1 MLTLFKEIFTWWN
14 GQTLGTRLQTIFFGK
29 LVGEDELG
37 NKYYQNKKGKRWVI
51 YNGEVEASKIPN
63 DWYSWMHHTN
73 NKIENIHNGKTSFAL
88 IFIIFFQIIF
98 LKVNSE
104 TNIYSEKFAEIL
116 VLDKVSSKTTKL
128 KLTIGKELFFQNL
141 NINILKC
148 QNSKFDD
155 DPEVTAFMQVID
167 LKNKDKDKVFVFNDW
182 TFASSP
188 SIRPFDHP
196 VYDIWLKKCYS

>member
-1 MLTLFKEIFTWWN
+1 M
-14 GQTLGTRLQTIFFGK
+14 G
-29 LVGEDELG
+29 
-37 NKYYQNKKGKRWVI
+37 WVPQGPI
-51 YNGEVEASKIPN
+51 STYISPQSINRHYWGF
-63 DWYSWMHHTN
+63 D
-73 NKIENIHNGKTSFAL
+73 L
-88 IFIIFFQIIF
+88 
-98 LKVNSE
+98 SE
-104 TNIYSEKFAEIL
+104 TNIYNEKFAEIL

-128 KLTIGKELFFQNL
+128 KLTIGEELFFQNL

-155 DPEVTAFMQVID
+155 DPEVTAYMQVRD
-167 LKNKDKDKVFVFNDW
+167 TVNKDDNKVFIFNDW

>member
-1 MLTLFKEIFTWWN
+1 MQLKKNIN
-14 GQTLGTRLQTIFFGK
+14 LGK
-29 LVGEDELG
+29 V
-37 NKYYQNKKGKRWVI
+37 
-51 YNGEVEASKIPN
+51 
-63 DWYSWMHHTN
+63 
-73 NKIENIHNGKTSFAL
+73 SFAL
-88 IFIIFFQIIF
+88 IFILFFHMIF
-98 LKVNSE
+98 LKANSE
-104 TNIYSEKFAEIL
+104 NNIHGEKFAEIL

>member
-1 MLTLFKEIFTWWN
+1 MQLKKNIN
-14 GQTLGTRLQTIFFGK
+14 LGK
-29 LVGEDELG
+29 V
-37 NKYYQNKKGKRWVI
+37 
-51 YNGEVEASKIPN
+51 
-63 DWYSWMHHTN
+63 
-73 NKIENIHNGKTSFAL
+73 SFAL
-88 IFIIFFQIIF
+88 IFILFFQIIF

-104 TNIYSEKFAEIL
+104 TNIYNEKFAEIL

-128 KLTIGKELFFQNL
+128 KLTIGEELFFQNL

-155 DPEVTAFMQVID
+155 DPEVTAFLQVID

-196 VYDIWLKKCYS
+196 VYDIWLQV

>member
-1 MLTLFKEIFTWWN
+1 MQLKKNIN
-14 GQTLGTRLQTIFFGK
+14 LGK
-29 LVGEDELG
+29 V
-37 NKYYQNKKGKRWVI
+37 
-51 YNGEVEASKIPN
+51 
-63 DWYSWMHHTN
+63 
-73 NKIENIHNGKTSFAL
+73 SFAL
-88 IFIIFFQIIF
+88 IFILFFQIIF

-128 KLTIGKELFFQNL
+128 KLTIGEELFFQNL

>member
-1 MLTLFKEIFTWWN
+1 MQLKKNIN
-14 GQTLGTRLQTIFFGK
+14 LGK
-29 LVGEDELG
+29 V
-37 NKYYQNKKGKRWVI
+37 
-51 YNGEVEASKIPN
+51 
-63 DWYSWMHHTN
+63 
-73 NKIENIHNGKTSFAL
+73 SFVL
-88 IFIIFFQIIF
+88 IFILFFQIIF
-98 LKVNSE
+98 LNVNSE
-104 TNIYSEKFAEIL
+104 TNINNEKFAEIL

-128 KLTIGKELFFQNL
+128 KLTIGEELFFQNL

-167 LKNKDKDKVFVFNDW
+167 LKNKDNDKVFVFNDW

>member
-1 MLTLFKEIFTWWN
+1 MQLKKNIN
-14 GQTLGTRLQTIFFGK
+14 LGK
-29 LVGEDELG
+29 V
-37 NKYYQNKKGKRWVI
+37 
-51 YNGEVEASKIPN
+51 
-63 DWYSWMHHTN
+63 
-73 NKIENIHNGKTSFAL
+73 SFAL
-88 IFIIFFQIIF
+88 IFILLFHLIF
-98 LKVNSE
+98 LKANSE
-104 TNIYSEKFAEIL
+104 NNIYAEKFAEIL

-128 KLTIGKELFFQNL
+128 KLTIGEELFFQNL

>member
-1 MLTLFKEIFTWWN
+1 M
-14 GQTLGTRLQTIFFGK
+14 RLKKNIK
-29 LVGEDELG
+29 L
-37 NKYYQNKKGKRWVI
+37 
-51 YNGEVEASKIPN
+51 
-63 DWYSWMHHTN
+63 
-73 NKIENIHNGKTSFAL
+73 GKTSFAL
-88 IFIIFFQIIF
+88 IFTLFFQIIF
-98 LKVNSE
+98 LNVNSE
-104 TNIYSEKFAEIL
+104 TNIYGEKFAEIL

-128 KLTIGKELFFQNL
+128 KLKIGKELFFQNL

-155 DPEVTAFMQVID
+155 DPEVTTFMQVID

-196 VYDIWLKKCYS
+196 VYDIWLKRCYS

>member
-1 MLTLFKEIFTWWN
+1 MQLKKNIN
-14 GQTLGTRLQTIFFGK
+14 LGK
-29 LVGEDELG
+29 V
-37 NKYYQNKKGKRWVI
+37 
-51 YNGEVEASKIPN
+51 
-63 DWYSWMHHTN
+63 
-73 NKIENIHNGKTSFAL
+73 SFAL
-88 IFIIFFQIIF
+88 IFILLFQIIF
-98 LKVNSE
+98 IKANSE
-104 TNIYSEKFAEIL
+104 TSIYNEKFAEIL

-128 KLTIGKELFFQNL
+128 KLTIGEELFFQNL
-141 NINILKC
+141 NIHILKC

-155 DPEVTAFMQVID
+155 DPEVTAFMQIID

>member
-1 MLTLFKEIFTWWN
+1 MQLKKNI
-14 GQTLGTRLQTIFFGK
+14 K
-29 LVGEDELG
+29 L
-37 NKYYQNKKGKRWVI
+37 
-51 YNGEVEASKIPN
+51 
-63 DWYSWMHHTN
+63 
-73 NKIENIHNGKTSFAL
+73 GKTSFAL
-88 IFIIFFQIIF
+88 IFILFFQIIF
-98 LKVNSE
+98 LKVHSE
-104 TNIYSEKFAEIL
+104 TNIYGEKFAEIL

>member
-1 MLTLFKEIFTWWN
+1 MQLKKNIN
-14 GQTLGTRLQTIFFGK
+14 LGK
-29 LVGEDELG
+29 V
-37 NKYYQNKKGKRWVI
+37 
-51 YNGEVEASKIPN
+51 
-63 DWYSWMHHTN
+63 
-73 NKIENIHNGKTSFAL
+73 SFAL
-88 IFIIFFQIIF
+88 IFILLFQIIF

-104 TNIYSEKFAEIL
+104 TNIYVEKFAEIL

-128 KLTIGKELFFQNL
+128 KLTIGEELFFQNL

-188 SIRPFDHP
+188 SIRPFGHP

>member
-1 MLTLFKEIFTWWN
+1 MQLKKNIN
-14 GQTLGTRLQTIFFGK
+14 LGK
-29 LVGEDELG
+29 V
-37 NKYYQNKKGKRWVI
+37 
-51 YNGEVEASKIPN
+51 
-63 DWYSWMHHTN
+63 
-73 NKIENIHNGKTSFAL
+73 SFAL
-88 IFIIFFQIIF
+88 IFILLFQIIF
-98 LKVNSE
+98 LKANSE
-104 TNIYSEKFAEIL
+104 TNIYAEKFAEIL

-128 KLTIGKELFFQNL
+128 KLTIGEELFFQNL

-196 VYDIWLKKCYS
+196 IYDIWLKKCYS

>member
-1 MLTLFKEIFTWWN
+1 MQLKKNIN
-14 GQTLGTRLQTIFFGK
+14 LG
-29 LVGEDELG
+29 
-37 NKYYQNKKGKRWVI
+37 
-51 YNGEVEASKIPN
+51 KI
-63 DWYSWMHHTN
+63 
-73 NKIENIHNGKTSFAL
+73 SFAL
-88 IFIIFFQIIF
+88 IFILPFQLIF
-98 LKVNSE
+98 LKANSE
-104 TNIYSEKFAEIL
+104 TNIYNEKFAEIL

-128 KLTIGKELFFQNL
+128 KLTIGEELFFQNL

-155 DPEVTAFMQVID
+155 DPEVTAFLQVID
-167 LKNKDKDKVFVFNDW
+167 MRNKDKDEVFVFNDW

>member
-1 MLTLFKEIFTWWN
+1 MQLKKNIN
-14 GQTLGTRLQTIFFGK
+14 LGK
-29 LVGEDELG
+29 V
-37 NKYYQNKKGKRWVI
+37 
-51 YNGEVEASKIPN
+51 
-63 DWYSWMHHTN
+63 
-73 NKIENIHNGKTSFAL
+73 SFVL
-88 IFIIFFQIIF
+88 IFILFFQIIF
-98 LKVNSE
+98 LNVNSE
-104 TNIYSEKFAEIL
+104 TNINNEKFAEIL

-128 KLTIGKELFFQNL
+128 KLIIGEELFFQNL

-167 LKNKDKDKVFVFNDW
+167 LKNKDNDKVFVFNDW

>member
-1 MLTLFKEIFTWWN
+1 MQLKKNIN
-14 GQTLGTRLQTIFFGK
+14 LGK
-29 LVGEDELG
+29 V
-37 NKYYQNKKGKRWVI
+37 
-51 YNGEVEASKIPN
+51 
-63 DWYSWMHHTN
+63 
-73 NKIENIHNGKTSFAL
+73 SFAL
-88 IFIIFFQIIF
+88 IFILLFQIIF
-98 LKVNSE
+98 LKANSE
-104 TNIYSEKFAEIL
+104 TNIYAEKFAEIL

-128 KLTIGKELFFQNL
+128 KLTVGEELFFQNL

>member
-1 MLTLFKEIFTWWN
+1 MQLKKNINLGKVSSVLFFI
-14 GQTLGTRLQTIFFGK
+14 
-29 LVGEDELG
+29 
-37 NKYYQNKKGKRWVI
+37 
-51 YNGEVEASKIPN
+51 
-63 DWYSWMHHTN
+63 
-73 NKIENIHNGKTSFAL
+73 L
-88 IFIIFFQIIF
+88 IFQIIF
-98 LKVNSE
+98 IKANSE
-104 TNIYSEKFAEIL
+104 TSIYSEKFAEIL

-128 KLTIGKELFFQNL
+128 KLTIGEELFFQNL

>member
-1 MLTLFKEIFTWWN
+1 MQLKKNIN
-14 GQTLGTRLQTIFFGK
+14 LGK
-29 LVGEDELG
+29 V
-37 NKYYQNKKGKRWVI
+37 
-51 YNGEVEASKIPN
+51 
-63 DWYSWMHHTN
+63 
-73 NKIENIHNGKTSFAL
+73 SFAL
-88 IFIIFFQIIF
+88 IFILLFQIIF
-98 LKVNSE
+98 LKANSE
-104 TNIYSEKFAEIL
+104 TNIYAEKFAEIL

-128 KLTIGKELFFQNL
+128 KLTIGEELFFQNL

-155 DPEVTAFMQVID
+155 DPEVTSFLQVID

>member
-1 MLTLFKEIFTWWN
+1 MLLKKNIK
-14 GQTLGTRLQTIFFGK
+14 LGK
-29 LVGEDELG
+29 
-37 NKYYQNKKGKRWVI
+37 N
-51 YNGEVEASKIPN
+51 
-63 DWYSWMHHTN
+63 
-73 NKIENIHNGKTSFAL
+73 SFAF
-88 IFIIFFQIIF
+88 IFILFFQIIF
-98 LKVNSE
+98 IKANSE
-104 TNIYSEKFAEIL
+104 TSIYSEKFAEIL

-128 KLTIGKELFFQNL
+128 KLIIGKDLFFQNL

>member
-1 MLTLFKEIFTWWN
+1 MQLKKNI
-14 GQTLGTRLQTIFFGK
+14 K
-29 LVGEDELG
+29 L
-37 NKYYQNKKGKRWVI
+37 
-51 YNGEVEASKIPN
+51 
-63 DWYSWMHHTN
+63 
-73 NKIENIHNGKTSFAL
+73 GKTSFAL
-88 IFIIFFQIIF
+88 IFILFFQINF

-104 TNIYSEKFAEIL
+104 TNIYDEKFAEIL

-128 KLTIGKELFFQNL
+128 KLTIGEEFFFQNL

>member
-1 MLTLFKEIFTWWN
+1 MQLKKNI
-14 GQTLGTRLQTIFFGK
+14 K
-29 LVGEDELG
+29 L
-37 NKYYQNKKGKRWVI
+37 
-51 YNGEVEASKIPN
+51 
-63 DWYSWMHHTN
+63 
-73 NKIENIHNGKTSFAL
+73 GKTSFAL
-88 IFIIFFQIIF
+88 IFILFFQIIF

-104 TNIYSEKFAEIL
+104 TNIYDEKFAEIL

-128 KLTIGKELFFQNL
+128 KLTVGEELFFQNF

-155 DPEVTAFMQVID
+155 DPEVTAFLQVID

>member
-1 MLTLFKEIFTWWN
+1 MQLKKNIK
-14 GQTLGTRLQTIFFGK
+14 LGK
-29 LVGEDELG
+29 
-37 NKYYQNKKGKRWVI
+37 
-51 YNGEVEASKIPN
+51 A
-63 DWYSWMHHTN
+63 
-73 NKIENIHNGKTSFAL
+73 SFAL
-88 IFIIFFQIIF
+88 IFILFFQIIF

-104 TNIYSEKFAEIL
+104 TNIYAEKFAEIL

-128 KLTIGKELFFQNL
+128 KLTIGEELFFQNL

>member
-1 MLTLFKEIFTWWN
+1 MQQKKNIN
-14 GQTLGTRLQTIFFGK
+14 LGK
-29 LVGEDELG
+29 V
-37 NKYYQNKKGKRWVI
+37 
-51 YNGEVEASKIPN
+51 
-63 DWYSWMHHTN
+63 
-73 NKIENIHNGKTSFAL
+73 SFAL
-88 IFIIFFQIIF
+88 IFILFFQIIF
-98 LKVNSE
+98 LKANSE
-104 TNIYSEKFAEIL
+104 TNLYSEKFAEIL

-128 KLTIGKELFFQNL
+128 KLTIGEELLFQNL

-167 LKNKDKDKVFVFNDW
+167 LRNKDKDKVFVFNDW

-196 VYDIWLKKCYS
+196 VYDIWLKKCFS

>member
-1 MLTLFKEIFTWWN
+1 MQLKKNIN
-14 GQTLGTRLQTIFFGK
+14 LGKVR
-29 LVGEDELG
+29 
-37 NKYYQNKKGKRWVI
+37 
-51 YNGEVEASKIPN
+51 
-63 DWYSWMHHTN
+63 
-73 NKIENIHNGKTSFAL
+73 FAL
-88 IFIIFFQIIF
+88 IFILFFQIIF
-98 LKVNSE
+98 LKANSE

-128 KLTIGKELFFQNL
+128 NLTIGEELFFQNL

>member
-1 MLTLFKEIFTWWN
+1 MQLRKNIN
-14 GQTLGTRLQTIFFGK
+14 LGK
-29 LVGEDELG
+29 V
-37 NKYYQNKKGKRWVI
+37 
-51 YNGEVEASKIPN
+51 
-63 DWYSWMHHTN
+63 
-73 NKIENIHNGKTSFAL
+73 SFAL
-88 IFIIFFQIIF
+88 IFIQLFQIIF
-98 LKVNSE
+98 LKANSE
-104 TNIYSEKFAEIL
+104 TNIYVEKFAEIL

-128 KLTIGKELFFQNL
+128 KLTIGEELFFQNL

>member
-1 MLTLFKEIFTWWN
+1 MQLKKNIN
-14 GQTLGTRLQTIFFGK
+14 LGK
-29 LVGEDELG
+29 V
-37 NKYYQNKKGKRWVI
+37 
-51 YNGEVEASKIPN
+51 
-63 DWYSWMHHTN
+63 
-73 NKIENIHNGKTSFAL
+73 SFAL
-88 IFIIFFQIIF
+88 IFILFFQIIF
-98 LKVNSE
+98 PKVNSE
-104 TNIYSEKFAEIL
+104 TNIYGEKFAEIL

-128 KLTIGKELFFQNL
+128 KLTIGEELFFQNL